1 MPLLLGLVLVKIG
14 FGIKIKHLVQNIYFN
29 KINLMYYLHNIIDII
44 DIQIIV
50 IYLLIM
56 IFLLNMDI
64 LLI

>member
-14 FGIKIKHLVQNIYFN
+14 FGIKIKHLVLNIYFS
-29 KINLMYYLHNIIDII
+29 KINLIYYLHNIIDI
-44 DIQIIV
+44 QIIV
-50 IYLLIM
+50 RYLLIM

>member
-44 DIQIIV
+44 V

-56 IFLLNMDI
+56 IFRLNMDI
-64 LLI
+64 LLF

>member
-50 IYLLIM
+50 R
-56 IFLLNMDI
+56 
-64 LLI
+64 